1 MAVILLLGGLV
12 SESRAQIIE
21 IEAEFRP
28 SLLNRGDGFQNKTVS
43 SGICATD
50 FNDFIAKCKRQNLFS
65 ISLVGESIQSADIPG
80 VCEKP
85 ARDPEGKYAGKC
97 NETFTVNPR
106 DSLYFKWPA
115 TKNNKGKTIEL
126 MATGDTSNKST
137 KVGFTITKMSA
148 KYLERFFRLYYQSK
162 SKNAAS
168 WWKQWINGDPENSIL
183 PCKTEGIGRTVA
195 GTYAPVYFMWGIADD
210 GICYKISTVNRPRL
224 LAGTTSLNLDFTNAT
239 ESPNPAKIQ
248 DISFAYNLSLPDPLS
263 MASGTYENV
272 DLLTFTIGNSEN
284 FDIDFG
290 NNFRWQGD
298 PNVSLKFILKVAH
311 DLKITPEFG
320 AEKVILVPQDGSQR
334 GWDRYLSGGSKPTK
348 LTGRSKFRLSSSG
361 EFTVYLQ
368 CGTLFSDTE
377 CALTSED
384 TKRTVP
390 VRAFLTLASNIVVKE
405 DDSSQKSVTRQ
416 PLRTKKDLPH
426 NIFHTNSPAQNY
438 PGHIDFE
445 VSGEQSIKTLLEKA
459 PDTYK
464 GTVTVI
470 FDANIHA

>member
-1 MAVILLLGGLV
+1 VQ
-12 SESRAQIIE
+12 EIE
-21 IEAEFRP
+21 IKVEFRP
-28 SLLNRGDGFQNKTVS
+28 SLLNRGQDGFENKTVS

-80 VCEKP
+80 KCEKP
-85 ARDPEGKYAGKC
+85 ARDPEGIYAGKC
-97 NETFTVNPR
+97 NQTFTVNPR

-126 MATGDTSNKST
+126 MATGGMSNKST

-148 KYLERFFRLYYQSK
+148 KYLERFFRLHYQSN
-162 SKNAAS
+162 SENAAS
-168 WWKQWINGDPENSIL
+168 WWKQWINGDPEHSIL

-195 GTYAPVYFMWGIADD
+195 GTYQPVYFMWGIADD
-210 GICYKISTVNRPRL
+210 CLCYKISTINRPL
-224 LAGTTSLNLDFTNAT
+224 LLTKTISLNLNFTNVT

-248 DISFAYNLSLPDPLS
+248 DISFAYSLSLPDPLS
-263 MASGTYENV
+263 MASGTYTSKDTVE
-272 DLLTFTIGNSEN
+272 FTIGNGAG

-290 NNFRWQGD
+290 DNFIWKGE
-298 PNVSLKFILKVAH
+298 NEVSLKFKLEVAH
-311 DLKITPEFG
+311 DLKITSEFG

-334 GWDRYLSGGSKPTK
+334 GWDRYLSGGIKPTK

-405 DDSSQKSVTRQ
+405 DNSSQKSVTRNRFVLKKISSTISFIPIIRHKIIPAILILKSVVNN
-416 PLRTKKDLPH
+416 PLKL
-426 NIFHTNSPAQNY
+426 Y
-438 PGHIDFE
+438 
-445 VSGEQSIKTLLEKA
+445 
-459 PDTYK
+459 
-464 GTVTVI
+464 
-470 FDANIHA
+470 